1 MPTKDFRADLQ
12 GATVLRRYPH
22 LSQITQG
29 EYEGS
34 ISFHFHHPRSGTD
47 VTFDVVTS
55 DISDYPTDH
64 SFVVFVKAG
73 SVVPSATKALERAQ
87 DQGLLTG
94 ISIDDVLK
102 AVDRIMCH
110 ALCHSGP
117 KSSANSEESEESEDE
132 YENDYEDVSDDEVFE
147 GSAQPP
153 LQQSRESCCQK
164 LRADL
169 RTVKCAGF
177 RVGCINEAE
186 GTIIVAISRRVSQ
199 LGISEEALQTWN
211 VLPSEYLVLL
221 VRYPRQ
227 YQNMQDIFNMHESAA
242 KSIEMR
248 VGLCTSYKP
257 NPLAAIKAFHML
269 LKLSEGDVNA
279 SNTLNGNSMVNFRA
293 LFIGSALKRLLNE
306 RFLGILQIRE
316 KSKISWTGAELFF
329 QAVQG
334 QSLAAEDCIDARFHV
349 PDSWLSPPPSVL
361 ISDHFAE
368 TGLDVTKASFLLV
381 AWQFTMRHF
390 VKCTEFCLVCH
401 CKTFD
406 NFEALKPYVCSNG
419 LCLYQYVNYGMGP
432 SLEYEIQSQPLVVD
446 FLISLTYARA
456 ISRRLEDFPDGLGI
470 RVPSL
475 LDEGN
480 EFMQSVPRQPITMA
494 AHWEPRTHDKGWLH
508 APTMNLTCCHAPK
521 VAIGSW
527 IVVIDIY
534 NKDATGRFKI
544 LHCQVDSI
552 VSPTSFVLS
561 RPFALDQ
568 QIQLQDTLFARR
580 EVQYV
585 PYGQNFDDLTPM
597 NKQRA
602 MVMLLDTLPD
612 VKSMKKFLGPIGSQ
626 ITLSSWHGRIIP
638 AALDFLRWIVAS
650 NRSSI
655 LQDGEDLNHLVTGM
669 QGYAQFRL
677 VQGAPDKEQ
686 RFIQAVKSVSLP
698 ASPNHPTIFAWHGS
712 PVYNWHSILREGFHF
727 KQIAN
732 GRACGNGVYMSSH
745 FSTAMGYTR
754 ESDTGAASRSWPN
767 SALDLRCVVS
777 LNEIVNKTDEFVCCN
792 PHFVVQNLEWIQPR
806 YLFVGTSDALKSRL
820 PAVENHGN
828 MSVSVYNQ
836 DPKHPAHGPDRKII
850 TIPLS
855 AASSQRQRMI
865 VTASI
870 ENTSRNPVTKQNIM
884 LSPQELTD
892 KPITFNSPES
902 CASIST
908 ATDDLNLLCSDS
920 EANPGRN
927 AKTPTGNEKP
937 SFISSPEPATDF
949 VPGTLTEDSLPQLA
963 QPQYA
968 TRQATTIL
976 QRHLKSTLA
985 VQSAE
990 PLAELGWYV
999 YPNLI
1004 KTVYQWIVELHSFDP
1019 SLPLAK
1025 DLKSVNIQSVV
1036 IELRFPQQFPM
1047 SPPFVRVIRP
1057 RFLEFA
1063 FGGGGHVTAG
1073 GAMCMELLTNTG
1085 WSPAT
1090 SIESV
1095 LLQVRM
1101 AISATEPR
1109 PARLAP
1115 GGHQR
1120 DYSVNEATMAFKR
1133 ACLNHG
1139 WEVPKDMELTS
1150 W

>member
-1 MPTKDFRADLQ
+1 M
-12 GATVLRRYPH
+12 YPS
-22 LSQITQG
+22 LNSQSVKLNINHG
-29 EYEGS
+29 L
-34 ISFHFHHPRSGTD
+34 P
-47 VTFDVVTS
+47 

-64 SFVVFVKAG
+64 SFVVFTKAG
-73 SVVPSATKALERAQ
+73 SVVPSATKALERAH

-94 ISIDDVLK
+94 ISIDGVLK
-102 AVDRIMCH
+102 AVDRMMCN
-110 ALCHSGP
+110 ALRNPSP
-117 KSSANSEESEESEDE
+117 ESSANFEDSEESGDE
-132 YENDYEDVSDDEVFE
+132 YEDDYEDVSDDEFFE
-147 GSAQPP
+147 GSAQPR
-153 LQQSRESCCQK
+153 LQQSREFCCQK
-164 LRADL
+164 LRTDL
-169 RTVKCAGF
+169 RTVKRAGF
-177 RVGCINEAE
+177 RVGCISEAE
-186 GTIIVAISRRVSQ
+186 ETIIVAISRRVSQ

-211 VLPSEYLVLL
+211 VLSSEYLVLL
-221 VRYPRQ
+221 IRYPKE
-227 YQNMQDIFNMHESAA
+227 YQNMQDIFNMHDAAA

-257 NPLAAIKAFHML
+257 NPQAAARAFRMSL
-269 LKLSEGDVNA
+269 QSQETDVNT
-279 SNTLNGNSMVNFRA
+279 SNTLNGNSIINFRA

-306 RFLGILQIRE
+306 RFLRILQIRQ
-316 KSKISWTGAELFF
+316 KFRISWTGAELFF
-329 QAVQG
+329 QAIQG
-334 QSLAAEDCIDARFHV
+334 QSLVAEDGKHARFHV

-390 VKCTEFCLVCH
+390 IKCTEFCLVCH

-406 NFEALKPYVCSNG
+406 KFEALKPYVCSNG
-419 LCLYQYVNYGMGP
+419 LCLYQYITYGMGP

-456 ISRRLEDFPDGLGI
+456 MSRRLEDFPNGLGI

-480 EFMQSVPRQPITMA
+480 EYMQSVPRQSITMA
-494 AHWEPRTHDKGWLH
+494 AHWEPRNYDKGWLH
-508 APTMNLTCCHAPK
+508 APTMNLSCCHASKALP
-521 VAIGSW
+521 GSW
-527 IVVIDIY
+527 IVLIDID
-534 NKDATGRFKI
+534 NKDDTGRCKI
-544 LHCQVDSI
+544 LHCQVES
-552 VSPTSFVLS
+552 VESPTSFVLS
-561 RPFALDQ
+561 RPTAFDQ
-568 QIQLQDTLFARR
+568 QVQPQGTLSARR
-580 EVQYV
+580 EVHYV
-585 PYGQNFDDLTPM
+585 HYGQNFDDLTPM
-597 NKQRA
+597 NKQRV

-612 VKSMKKFLGPIGSQ
+612 VNSMKKFLGPIGSQ

-638 AALDFLRWIVAS
+638 AALDFLRWIIAS

-698 ASPNHPTIFAWHGS
+698 ASPSHPTIFAWHGS
-712 PVYNWHSILREGFHF
+712 PVYNWHSILRERFHF

-754 ESDTGAASRSWPN
+754 ESDVGAAGRSWPN
-767 SALDLRCVVS
+767 STLDLRCVVS
-777 LNEIVNKTDEFVCCN
+777 LNEIVNKTDEFVCWN
-792 PHFVVQNLEWIQPR
+792 PHFVVQNLQWIQPR
-806 YLFVGTSDALKSRL
+806 YLFVGTSNAPNPRL
-820 PAVENHGN
+820 PAIENHGS
-828 MSVSVYNQ
+828 MSVSVYDQ
-836 DPKHPAHGPDRKII
+836 DPKHPAHGPDGKII

-865 VTASI
+865 VSASIEI
-870 ENTSRNPVTKQNIM
+870 ENTSRKPAPKQSIM
-884 LSPQELTD
+884 LSTQSPMDTA
-892 KPITFNSPES
+892 ITFNSPES
-902 CASIST
+902 CESIST

-920 EANPGRN
+920 EANPREDVN
-927 AKTPTGNEKP
+927 PLRENEQP
-937 SFISSPEPATDF
+937 PLTTSPESATDF
-949 VPGTLTEDSLPQLA
+949 VPGTLTEDSLPRLA
-963 QPQYA
+963 RPQYA
-968 TRQATTIL
+968 TGQATNIL
-976 QRHLKSTLA
+976 QKHLKSTLQ
-985 VQSAE
+985 VQSME

-999 YPNLI
+999 DPNLI
-1004 KTVYQWIVELHSFDP
+1004 TTVYQWIVELHTFDP

-1036 IELRFPQQFPM
+1036 LELRFPPQFPM

-1063 FGGGGHVTAG
+1063 VGGGGHVTAG

-1109 PARLAP
+1109 PARLAR
-1115 GGHQR
+1115 GSHQR
-1120 DYSVNEATMAFKR
+1120 DYSVNEATTAFKR

-1139 WEVPKDMELTS
+1139 WEIPSDMELMS